1 MALKATVYKAE
12 VQISDL
18 DRHHYE
24 TYNLTLARHPSETDE
39 RLMVR
44 LLAFCLFADPRL
56 TFGRGLSTDDE
67 PDLWRHALSGEIEHW
82 IEVGQP
88 DQRRLRQACG
98 RAREVIVVNYGGRA
112 ADIWW
117 QQNARALSRLDNLR
131 VLDLPVEGVRGLV
144 GLADRNMALQCTID
158 GGDVWIGNTEH
169 SASLTPA
176 ERTGAA

>member
-1 MALKATVYKAE
+1 MFKAE
-12 VQISDL
+12 VQVSDL

-44 LLAFCLFADPRL
+44 LLAFCLFADERL
-56 TFGRGLSTDDE
+56 TFGRGLSSDDE
-67 PDLWRHALSGEIEHW
+67 PDLWRHALSGEIEQW

-88 DQRRLRQACG
+88 DERRLRQACG
-98 RAREVIVVNYGGRA
+98 RAGEVVVINYGGRA

-117 QQNARALSRLDNLR
+117 QQNARALARLDNLR
-131 VLDLPVEGVRGLV
+131 VLDLPAEGVRELA
-144 GLADRNMALQCTID
+144 GLAARNMALQCTID
-158 GGDVWIGNTEH
+158 GGDVWIGNTGH

-176 ERTGAA
+176 ERTGAG